1 YKVKG
6 IIERHLENYTA
17 SETYL
22 LNSLRINENVNNEL
36 NVAETSFELGLLYEK
51 MKDSPLKN
59 SYLNKSKEYY
69 NNIESFVNVNR
80 IDSILA
86 YGSAI

>member
-1 YKVKG
+1 
-6 IIERHLENYTA
+6 
-17 SETYL
+17 
-22 LNSLRINENVNNEL
+22 VNNEL

-51 MKDSPLKN
+51 MNDSPLKN
-59 SYLNKSKEYY
+59 SYLKKSKEYY
-69 NNIESFVNVNR
+69 NNIESLVNVKR